1 MVYTKDRP
9 REIEM
14 GQELTIGRGYSNLLR
29 LEGDEISRV
38 HAIIYRRNGDF
49 IVRDLD
55 SKNGVF
61 LNGNKVSYAQLGPGD
76 RLQVGKYKMV
86 FDPPPSHDFDN
97 SSQHQKIK
105 TIPDHQPALPAE
117 DACEHTSSGH
127 IRDLAVLD
135 EPRPLAVPPPPP
147 GFREEVL
154 LLTRP
159 ELDSQSAGAGP
170 ESSEQLA
177 RCHHK
182 FFEHL
187 HSPGILAGSL
197 IQQTLYAAAR
207 AVSAD
212 RAVVIIVDPE
222 SGELSSKAMMADGGD
237 VAVNRLVLRSSLTE
251 RKSVLCPRT
260 ADSGLFRENDTVL
273 RDHISSLISVPLGI
287 DEPYGLLYFDRVGE
301 ADEFEIAH
309 LYLAADIGR
318 LLEMHLAETAPPK
331 GARTL
336 D

>member
-1 MVYTKDRP
+1 
-9 REIEM
+9 M

-86 FDPPPSHDFDN
+86 FDPPPSFEHEN
-97 SSQHQKIK
+97 LPQQLKSKVAPGHQ
-105 TIPDHQPALPAE
+105 TPQPAG

-127 IRDLAVLD
+127 IADLAVLD
-135 EPRPLAVPPPPP
+135 EMKPITVPPPPP
-147 GFREEVL
+147 LPGLREEVL

-159 ELDSQSAGAGP
+159 ELDRQSAAAGP
-170 ESSEQLA
+170 ETSEELA
-177 RCHHK
+177 RFHHK
-182 FFEHL
+182 FFEHFNGP
-187 HSPGILAGSL
+187 SIVAGSL
-197 IQQTLYAAAR
+197 IQQTLNAAAR
-207 AVSAD
+207 AISAD

-222 SGELSSKAMMADGGD
+222 TGGLFSKAMVADHGD
-237 VAVNRLVLRSSLTE
+237 VAVNRVVLRSSLSE

-273 RDHISSLISVPLGI
+273 RDRINSLISVPLGH
-287 DEPYGLLYFDRVGE
+287 DEPFGLLYLDRVGE

-309 LYLAADIGR
+309 LYLAADISR

-331 GARTL
+331 DAGNPH
-336 D
+336 